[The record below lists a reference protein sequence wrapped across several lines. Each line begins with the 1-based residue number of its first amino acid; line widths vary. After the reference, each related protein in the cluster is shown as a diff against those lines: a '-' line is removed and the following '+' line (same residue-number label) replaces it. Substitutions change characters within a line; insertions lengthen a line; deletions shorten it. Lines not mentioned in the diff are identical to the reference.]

1 MANEARIHTL
11 PCGITVH
18 VWGSKEGDTLADNMG
33 RSVALKTTDGTFA
46 PRCDL
51 EPQQVAEAQ
60 AWVLENFPLHRQ
72 LVGL

>member
-1 MANEARIHTL
+1 MTNETRIHSL

-18 VWGSKEGDTLADNMG
+18 VWGSKDGKTPDVERG
-33 RSVALKTTDGTFA
+33 RSLALKNATGKFV

-51 EPQQVAEAQ
+51 TPQQVAEVQTWTAK
-60 AWVLENFPLHRQ
+60 NFPLHRQ